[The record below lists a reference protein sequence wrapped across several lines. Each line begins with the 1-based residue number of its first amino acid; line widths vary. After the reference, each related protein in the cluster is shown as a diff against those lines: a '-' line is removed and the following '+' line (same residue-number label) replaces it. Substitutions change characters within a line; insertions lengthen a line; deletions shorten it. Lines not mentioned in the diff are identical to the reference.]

1 MYVYMYIHYFHC
13 MYARRITF
21 CTRSRNRWNQPGNP
35 ALVRKSGTSPQVW
48 NQSGTS
54 LEKPPCAPRISANKK
69 TNQSKVVQVILKN
82 GSVE

>member
-1 MYVYMYIHYFHC
+1 MYIHYFHG

>member
-1 MYVYMYIHYFHC
+1 

-21 CTRSRNRWNQPGNP
+21 CTRSRHPRNQPGNP
-35 ALVRKSGTSPQVW
+35 ALLRKSGTSPQVR
-48 NQSGTS
+48 NQSGKATTRTPNFS
-54 LEKPPCAPRISANKK
+54 QQK